1 MGGLGGIA
9 AGLIG
14 SAQGEKSIDLNQLL
28 NTIAQAGQYQ
38 KSIINALPPQIM
50 QRLQQYAQSLQGA
63 GQQYQ
68 GNIENQLQK
77 YQTSVSDIY
86 GPNSEAAIAANAA
99 NLRNIYSQ
107 VPGTENAI
115 RNALAATGG
124 LQRGNAGVA
133 LAQPYV
139 QAANQYGQTAAG
151 VTAQQ
156 TAAQQQAKQQA
167 LNVVNQM
174 EAGVFQNLFGMSK
187 EQATTILNTGNAA
200 LQNQLAELIT
210 QSQRQTEETLG
221 VQGIQ
226 AQNAYQ
232 NALQQQ
238 GYQSAIFNG
247 LADVGIGAATGGA
260 GYGPGLAA
268 IFGGLGGGLPA
279 GADVNS
285 ANYYSNLA
293 ANMPPGLLEPR

>member
-14 SAQGEKSIDLNQLL
+14 SAQGEKSIDLSQLL

-50 QRLQQYAQSLQGA
+50 QRLQQYAQSLQGV

-77 YQTSVSDIY
+77 YQTGISGIY

-107 VPGTENAI
+107 VPGTENAV

-139 QAANQYGQTAAG
+139 QAANQYGQAAAG

-156 TAAQQQAKQQA
+156 TAAQQQAKERA
-167 LNVVNQM
+167 LGIVNSM
-174 EAGVFQNLFGMSK
+174 EAGVFQQLFGMSK
-187 EQATTILNTGNAA
+187 EQAATILQTGNTA
-200 LQNQLAELIT
+200 LQNQLSQLLL
-210 QSQRQTEETLG
+210 QSQQQTQETLG
-221 VQGIQ
+221 IQGIQ

-238 GYQSAIFNG
+238 GYQSAIYNG

-268 IFGGLGGGLPA
+268 IFGGLGGGQNLPV
-279 GADVNS
+279 G
-285 ANYYSNLA
+285 
-293 ANMPPGLLEPR
+293 ANMNNNTLTALLAGQ